1 MMISSQLHVKGS
13 RRPTGALSAEHRL
26 SYPLL
31 PALVKLVIEE
41 PESATLERHLA
52 EGPILRAASL
62 SSKCRALSA

>member
-1 MMISSQLHVKGS
+1 
-13 RRPTGALSAEHRL
+13 
-26 SYPLL
+26 
-31 PALVKLVIEE
+31 LVKLVIEE